1 MVRGLKPTEMEKVK
15 LLAWHDEKLS
25 QTAISRGTNGSRKW
39 FTIFFKPCMIQK
51 SQVYDKTKQT
61 DQTGKL

>member
-1 MVRGLKPTEMEKVK
+1 MMKNWVELQFREEL
-15 LLAWHDEKLS
+15 
-25 QTAISRGTNGSRKW
+25 TALEKW

-61 DQTGKL
+61 DPTGKL